1 MGRFYHRLRFLPLPS
16 QTQQQ
21 MSCALELAGAAI
33 LMLFRS
39 ARSPR
44 GGSSLGRG
52 TFVPGTQTFGAW
64 TLDLKRA
71 LFEADDAEL

>member
-1 MGRFYHRLRFLPLPS
+1 
-16 QTQQQ
+16 
-21 MSCALELAGAAI
+21 MSYALKLAGAAI

-39 ARSPR
+39 VRPSREA
-44 GGSSLGRG
+44 SLGRG
-52 TFVPGTQTFGAW
+52 TFAPGTQTFGAW

>member
-1 MGRFYHRLRFLPLPS
+1 
-16 QTQQQ
+16 
-21 MSCALELAGAAI
+21 MSYALELTGAAI

-39 ARSPR
+39 ARLP
-44 GGSSLGRG
+44 GEASLGRG
-52 TFVPGTQTFGAW
+52 TFAPGTQTFGAW